1 MAVTGPAPKQS
12 KRRQNPDTFAWISVA
27 NRPFGGISPELD
39 ASVWPDATLAW
50 WETIRQMPHCV
61 LWSKS
66 DWEFALETAA
76 IHAAFQQGDLKQAP
90 ELRLRAAK
98 MGITY
103 EDRMKLRIRY
113 VDEEEPAAES
123 KKSKSGKVTS
133 IDSRRKRLTGG

>member
-1 MAVTGPAPKQS
+1 MAVSGPAPKES
-12 KRRQNPDTFAWISVA
+12 KRRQNPDTFAWVSVA
-27 NRPFGGISPELD
+27 NRPFEGVSPELD
-39 ASVWPDATLAW
+39 ASIWPDSTLAW

-76 IHAAFQQGDLKQAP
+76 IHAAFGQGDLKQAP

-113 VDEEEPAAES
+113 VDEDQAVPEPAR
-123 KKSKSGKVTS
+123 SKSAKVTR
-133 IDSRRKRLTGG
+133 IDARRKRLTRA